1 MAEDLGNAGE
11 NGYIIHSARKER
23 IQEMLQ
29 KLSHT
34 SYFALLW
41 NRFRSAMDVVY
52 GITMFGLK
60 FFRYVFVPP
69 YEFGQV
75 RKHLDE
81 LGAKSIPLLTV
92 VGVIMG
98 LILALQSRPTL
109 DRFGAGGFLPAMIA
123 LTIVRELGPVITA
136 LIVAGRVSS
145 GIGAEVGSMK
155 VTEQIDALEV
165 SAVDPFNYLVVT
177 RVLACSLILPLLT
190 AYVDFLA
197 IFGGYVAEWISYNS
211 SLQLYF
217 TEVVESLRFYDV
229 LPGIGKTIAFGYIIG
244 VIGAY
249 QGFNANRGTEGVGRA
264 ATSAVVLSSLNIIF
278 LDMIIIQLTLLFLG
292 PGV

>member
-1 MAEDLGNAGE
+1 MNT
-11 NGYIIHSARKER
+11 
-23 IQEMLQ
+23 LQ
-29 KLSHT
+29 KPPHI
-34 SYFALLW
+34 SYYALT
-41 NRFRSAMDVVY
+41 RSRIRSAMDQVY
-52 GITMFGLK
+52 GITTFGLR

-69 YEFGQV
+69 YEWGQV

-81 LGAKSIPLLTV
+81 LGSKSLPLLTI

-109 DRFGAGGFLPAMIA
+109 DRFGAGGFLPAMLA

-177 RVLACSLILPLLT
+177 RVLACSIILPLLT

-197 IFGGYVAEWISYNS
+197 IFGGYISEWISSNS
-211 SLQLYF
+211 SMQLYF
-217 TEVVESLRFYDV
+217 NEVVQSLRFYDV

-244 VIGAY
+244 VIGSY
-249 QGFNANRGTEGVGRA
+249 QGFNAARGTEGVGRA
-264 ATSAVVLSSLNIIF
+264 ATSAVVLASLNIIF
-278 LDMIIIQLTLLFLG
+278 LDMVIIQLTQLFLG
-292 PGV
+292 AA

>member
-1 MAEDLGNAGE
+1 
-11 NGYIIHSARKER
+11 
-23 IQEMLQ
+23 MLK
-29 KLSHT
+29 KLSEIPFLKLIM
-34 SYFALLW
+34 S
-41 NRFRSAMDVVY
+41 RFRSSMEQVY
-52 GITMFGLK
+52 GITLFGLK

-92 VGVIMG
+92 VGLIMG
-98 LILALQSRPTL
+98 MILALQSRPTL
-109 DRFGAGGFLPAMIA
+109 DRFGAGGFLPAMLA

-177 RVLACSLILPLLT
+177 RVLACSLLLPLLT

-197 IFGGYVAEWISYNS
+197 IFGGYVAEWIASTS
-211 SLQLYF
+211 SMQLYF
-217 TEVVESLRFYDV
+217 NEVIQSLRFYDL

-244 VIGAY
+244 VIGAH
-249 QGFNANRGTEGVGRA
+249 QGFNTTMGTEGVGRA
-264 ATSAVVLSSLNIIF
+264 ATTAVVLSSLNIIF
-278 LDMIIIQLTLLFLG
+278 LDMVIIQLTLLLLG
-292 PGV
+292 PGI